1 MSRLGS
7 KANLAG
13 AFIAG
18 LRQTAFRLPTL
29 EECIDAE
36 RQLHL
41 TLPCLADERKFK
53 LSASQRRHMRRKV
66 AAAKTDEPEVLVAEP
81 VTSPKPTR
89 RIMIKQ
95 PFVGVV
101 VD

>member
-7 KANLAG
+7 KANMAG
-13 AFIAG
+13 AFTAG
-18 LRQTAFRLPTL
+18 IRQNAFRLPTR

-36 RQLHL
+36 SQLHL
-41 TLPCLADERKFK
+41 TLPCLADERKCK
-53 LSASQRRHMRRKV
+53 PSASQRRHMRRKV
-66 AAAKTDEPEVLVAEP
+66 AAAKTDEPEVIVAEP
-81 VTSPKPTR
+81 VTSPKPAR

-95 PFVGVV
+95 PFVGVF